1 MFALMAFYGVAVA
14 VAVGASIS
22 FGSEETWVLLYT
34 TIPHLNL
41 YHYSFPPLS
50 PLLTSL
56 GIFLADTTF
65 PNLSAVYTTINSLQF
80 SLIQKKL
87 MDLYNDLSS
96 DLILKG
102 IIILILG

>member
-1 MFALMAFYGVAVA
+1 MINLQFALATTLRRCGRIRSVAVA

-65 PNLSAVYTTINSLQF
+65 PNLSAVL
-80 SLIQKKL
+80 
-87 MDLYNDLSS
+87 LSIVYIFDS
-96 DLILKG
+96 EKADG
-102 IIILILG
+102 SQ

>member
-1 MFALMAFYGVAVA
+1 MVVA

-80 SLIQKKL
+80 FDSEKADGSL
-87 MDLYNDLSS
+87 
-96 DLILKG
+96 
-102 IIILILG
+102 

>member
-1 MFALMAFYGVAVA
+1 MSLVAVA
-14 VAVGASIS
+14 VAVGASIA

-56 GIFLADTTF
+56 GTFLADTTF
-65 PNLSAVYTTINSLQF
+65 PNPSAVLLSIV
-80 SLIQKKL
+80 
-87 MDLYNDLSS
+87 YNFFFDSEKADGS
-96 DLILKG
+96 Q
-102 IIILILG
+102 